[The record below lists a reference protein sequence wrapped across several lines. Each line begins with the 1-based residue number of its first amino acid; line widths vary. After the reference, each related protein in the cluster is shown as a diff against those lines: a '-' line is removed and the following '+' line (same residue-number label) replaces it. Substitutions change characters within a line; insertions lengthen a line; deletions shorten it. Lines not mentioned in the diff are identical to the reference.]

1 MLNPKVPLTLSRLI
15 MDCVQNRPSL
25 RPQDMGTIHSRL
37 ELALSVAHTGLGDN
51 IAPQGSGMPQAI
63 PQSSDDTDDAPA

>member
-1 MLNPKVPLTLSRLI
+1 
-15 MDCVQNRPSL
+15 
-25 RPQDMGTIHSRL
+25 MGTIHSRL